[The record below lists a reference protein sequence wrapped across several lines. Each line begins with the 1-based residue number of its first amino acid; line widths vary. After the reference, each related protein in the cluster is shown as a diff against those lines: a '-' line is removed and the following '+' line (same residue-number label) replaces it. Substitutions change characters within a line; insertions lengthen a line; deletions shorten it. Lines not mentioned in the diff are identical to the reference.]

1 MAKYRI
7 TSPDGKLYEVTA
19 PDGASQDEVMRYV
32 QSNSGGGQ
40 ASADASAPDPAPWEK
55 DTPLG
60 GGSSVGQYQPTPSAI
75 PGPWDNDRPLSHP
88 AASASAPKESTGY
101 ARGVVNSGLQGLMLN
116 FADEAYG
123 GVGAAIDKLEGNNRG
138 WGDLYAWN
146 RDQFRDQGKDFQ
158 GSHPYSSAAAT
169 IAGSIPLALVPA
181 GAVAK
186 AATISKAMLT
196 GAKGG
201 ALFGGVSGF
210 GAGEGGLANRTAGA
224 IGGATI
230 GGALG
235 AAVPAAGYGVG
246 KVAQVGKRML
256 GLQNPENEASG
267 LLVRALQGDE
277 LTPEELAMKI
287 GTYGGKP
294 VTIADMADEN
304 TRRLMDQVS
313 LQGGVGSKRVNA
325 FLDQRQADQG
335 GRIIGDIKDSLSPS
349 TDTYGLDAKLSQI
362 RSASNPLWE
371 DAMNKPPIWNDRL
384 AQFADEP
391 AVKSGMA
398 QGVKLARLDALAK
411 GEPFDPKAYAVTGF
425 NEAGDPI
432 IGGVPTWRT
441 WQAAKEGLDAQIAD
455 ARDPLGKATKQS
467 NALTDVKNA
476 LLKELDFTNPSYKA
490 ARAAWAGPS
499 AQKDAIDFGGDFLKL
514 DPEQISA
521 RASKM
526 SPDEL
531 QAFKVGAARAL
542 QDKVDKVKGLGD
554 ATKHIFNDNRTKDQ
568 IEAAFGQGSFRQ
580 FQDAMQ
586 AEQKMA
592 ATRSF
597 VTGNSRTAQRLAGMQ
612 DVGDQ
617 LAESFINGGTRNA
630 LARGVSMASR
640 RARGLNDRTGAALS
654 DLLTASNPAAQK
666 AALSR
671 LVAYKKMQDA
681 MQSKLLA
688 AGAMGDILTTE
699 RASSALAPQ

>member
-1 MAKYRI
+1 MATY
-7 TSPDGKLYEVTA
+7 DQVMTA
-19 PDGASQDEVMRYV
+19 LRNADAAGNVDDAKRLAQIAASMKQQEPTQPVEQPTQEAMPSQPSQDQGYLAGLTDQLRQGAS
-32 QSNSGGGQ
+32 
-40 ASADASAPDPAPWEK
+40 
-55 DTPLG
+55 LG
-60 GGSSVGQYQPTPSAI
+60 
-75 PGPWDNDRPLSHP
+75 L
-88 AASASAPKESTGY
+88 
-101 ARGVVNSGLQGLMLN
+101 
-116 FADEAYG
+116 ADE
-123 GVGAAIDKLEGNNRG
+123 VGAAGAGTGGAIVAALRGQNPTDAFSKSYDRRLGEIRGTDKTFAA
-138 WGDLYAWN
+138 D
-146 RDQFRDQGKDFQ
+146 
-158 GSHPYSSAAAT
+158 HPVTSTVAQ
-169 IAGSIPLALVPA
+169 IAGGLGPVGSGVKAVSEAPTVLNAIGQ
-181 GAVAK
+181 GAK
-186 AATISKAMLT
+186 T
-196 GAKGG
+196 GAI
-201 ALFGGVSGF
+201 FGGVNGF
-210 GAGEGGLANRTAGA
+210 GSGEGGFGNRAVGAGVGGAAGA
-224 IGGATI
+224 
-230 GGALG
+230 ALG
-235 AAVPAAGYGVG
+235 AAIPAVGYGVG

-277 LTPEELAMKI
+277 LTPEELATKI

-371 DAMNKPPIWNDRL
+371 DAMNKPPVWNDRL

-391 AVKSGMA
+391 AVKRGMA
-398 QGVKLARLDALAK
+398 QGIKLARLDALAK
-411 GEPFDPKAYAVTGF
+411 GETFDPKAYAVVDF

-432 IGGVPTWRT
+432 IGRNITWRT

-455 ARDPLGKATKQS
+455 ARGPLGQATKQS

-499 AQKDAIDFGGDFLKL
+499 AQKEAIDVGGDFLKL
-514 DPEQISA
+514 DPEQIAA

-542 QDKVDKVKGLGD
+542 QDKVDKVKGPGD

-617 LAESFINGGTRNA
+617 IAEGFATGGTKGATARLIS
-630 LARGVSMASR
+630 LASN
-640 RARGLNDRTGAALS
+640 RARGLNGKTGEALS
-654 DLLTASNPAAQK
+654 NLLTATDPAAQK
-666 AALSR
+666 AALQR
-671 LVAYKKMQDA
+671 LVTYKKMQDA
-681 MQSKLLA
+681 LQSRLLA
-688 AGAMGDILTTE
+688 SGAVASLSGAGAAGRAFSPRGD
-699 RASSALAPQ
+699 